1 MTIVTK
7 QTIAE
12 TVAKREAYF
21 AELQETQIDMD
32 ALIIETI
39 SPEDM
44 NVGDHMLFYGF
55 IYEIAEVHV
64 YDKQW
69 KADDIPVFVAE
80 GLYVSGDLSMYRHF
94 LLEKQN
100 GYARGHTSGQQGNA
114 RATWQ
119 RVNYTK
125 RAQR

>member
-21 AELQETQIDMD
+21 AELQEQSFDFD
-32 ALIIETI
+32 ALTIEAI
-39 SPEDM
+39 NPEDM
-44 NVGDHMLFYGF
+44 QVGDHMLFHGF
-55 IYEIAEVHV
+55 IYEIAEIHV
-64 YDKQW
+64 YQW

-80 GLYVSGDLSMYRHF
+80 GLYVSGDLSMYRYF
-94 LLEKQN
+94 LLDKQN
-100 GYARGHTSGQQGNA
+100 GCARGHTSGQQGNA

-119 RVNYTK
+119 RVSYTK
-125 RAQR
+125 QAQR